1 MIRKEG
7 FEVVIKVNESGE
19 HTTIYRKQLR
29 GGRSECVLLHHSD
42 SGLNV
47 IDIMGTMTLDEIRD
61 IVSNSKNEVFVKINK
76 NLENDDIEDIKNI
89 LIELDSI
96 GVNGVFFYDLA
107 VLELKRELNLK
118 LDLVWNQTHMV
129 NNYETCNYYYSK
141 GCKYALLGKEI
152 TLDEIKEIIGKSNI
166 TCMVEVVSRPSVAFS
181 KRSLVTNYYKDLGK
195 DSKSEILIH
204 EKVSDDD
211 YRVVEND
218 LGTTFFLNTI
228 TNGTSII
235 KDLFDIGCSYI
246 IFREYGID
254 NFSELVSDTMN
265 YINNNCIDNSY
276 VEKYK
281 KLGDSTN
288 FFFKK
293 TIYKV
298 K

>member
-1 MIRKEG
+1 MKLLV
-7 FEVVIKVNESGE
+7 EVSNKSNLYLDYVSGIILPLDKYSVES
-19 HTTIYRKQLR
+19 T
-29 GGRSECVLLHHSD
+29 CFF
-42 SGLNV
+42 
-47 IDIMGTMTLDEIRD
+47 TMDEIRD
-61 IVSNSKNEVFVKINK
+61 IVSNSKTEVFVKINK

-152 TLDEIKEIIGKSNI
+152 TLDEIKEIIGKSNT

-235 KDLFDIGCSYI
+235 KDLFDIGCPYI

-265 YINNNCIDNSY
+265 YINNNCSDNSY